1 MSLSYFCEI
10 DFKLFSLLKQVYK
23 MAPSCHIHMNYEYTE
38 KNNDNQIANDF
49 FEDLRFDYFSTILD

>member
-38 KNNDNQIANDF
+38 KNKDNQIANDF
-49 FEDLRFDYFSTILD
+49 F